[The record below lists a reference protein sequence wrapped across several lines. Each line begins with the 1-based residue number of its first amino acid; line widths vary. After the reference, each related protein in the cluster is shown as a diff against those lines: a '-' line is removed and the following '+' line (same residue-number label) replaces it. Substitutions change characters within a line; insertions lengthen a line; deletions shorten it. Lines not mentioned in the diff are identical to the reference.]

1 MEDSSALCS
10 NRFLSQDLQSFIYSQ
25 KLITSKKKKIT
36 DRDGKHFTH
45 FVIYVSPSPARKA
58 FIPDSFD
65 CKSNF
70 LYSSILYFV
79 PNMHR
84 RVVQYFACTWQL
96 ESLLWPFCASCK
108 EPEPGRK
115 SEKGNKLKSA
125 TYISSSLDYR
135 KLNQNFSPDFA
146 LATAQAQCRSV
157 LSDSPSSGN
166 SQVGQGPRR
175 KHCASLLWLSPYAV
189 SARIVGRELCA
200 CPCPLPPPA
209 RTWAAVQKAGCIQWE
224 TDFKDVVALGRNRQ
238 EEVRGMAACRCG
250 QNPCLFFKL
259 EKSIISF

>member
-1 MEDSSALCS
+1 
-10 NRFLSQDLQSFIYSQ
+10 
-25 KLITSKKKKIT
+25 
-36 DRDGKHFTH
+36 
-45 FVIYVSPSPARKA
+45 
-58 FIPDSFD
+58 
-65 CKSNF
+65 
-70 LYSSILYFV
+70 
-79 PNMHR
+79 MHR
-84 RVVQYFACTWQL
+84 RVEQYFACTWEL

-108 EPEPGRK
+108 ELEPGRK

-125 TYISSSLDYR
+125 TYISSPLDYR

-166 SQVGQGPRR
+166 PQVGQGPRR

-209 RTWAAVQKAGCIQWE
+209 RTWAAVQKAGCIQRE

-238 EEVRGMAACRCG
+238 DGVRGVAATGVDRTPVSSSSWKNPSFLSRSLSGPQREGWWVNRKNNKGVLALKTYSGQQRKYYPAVCG
-250 QNPCLFFKL
+250 FWAFYPRILSNICL
-259 EKSIISF
+259 